1 MREISVNPGEM
12 HWKEARGYPPGA
24 RISILRRDESGRI
37 RTMLIRVGNNFST
50 GGHTNTIGEEQL
62 VLKGEIQSGGR
73 SYSEGSYRF
82 IPEGA
87 SHEPWSSERGAVL
100 LVRWD

>member
-1 MREISVNPGEM
+1 MRDISVNPGEM
-12 HWKEARGYPPGA
+12 HWEEARGYPPGA
-24 RISILRRDESGRI
+24 RISILRRDESGRV
-37 RTMLIRVGNNFST
+37 RTMLMRVGSNFGT
-50 GGHTNTIGEEQL
+50 GGHTNATGEEQL

-87 SHEPWSSERGAVL
+87 SHEPWSSATGAVL